1 MSYQLKLY
9 TFVMKKQIK
18 SLGKISSKLIITLSS
33 KDRVI
38 FTVDD
43 ALKITNTSLVATRR
57 LLNDLVNKRWLIRLM
72 PGKYL
77 IVPLSAGEAGEFS
90 ENWYVIAK
98 NLITPKPYYISYA
111 GALEIHE
118 MTVNPPLTIYI
129 SSPTRRIPKEIL
141 GATFRFVYVR
151 SNEMWGLEER
161 WITPNQKV
169 KVSDLERTIID
180 CLNRLDLC
188 GGLSEVA
195 KGIWSKRDKIDYKK
209 LVDYAKKFGKKS
221 VAKRLGFLLET
232 YDLGTTEILATL
244 QTTLT
249 RSYSLLDPTLPPTG
263 RYNGAWKLRINLDRQ
278 ELIEITKT

>member
-1 MSYQLKLY
+1 
-9 TFVMKKQIK
+9 MKKQIK
-18 SLGKISSKLIITLSS
+18 SLGKISSKLLITLSA

-57 LLNDLVNKRWLIRLM
+57 LLNDLVNKRWLIRLT

-77 IVPLSAGEAGEFS
+77 IVPLSAGEKGEIT

-98 NLITPKPYYISYA
+98 NLIAPKPYYISYA
-111 GALEIHE
+111 GALDIHE

-129 SSPTRRIPKEIL
+129 SSPIRRIPKKIF
-141 GATFRFVYVR
+141 GATFRFIYIR
-151 SNEMWGLEER
+151 PKEMWGLEER
-161 WITPNQKV
+161 WITPSQKV
-169 KVSDLERTIID
+169 KVSDIERTIID
-180 CLNRLDLC
+180 CLNRPELC

-195 KGIWSKRDKIDYKK
+195 KGLWSKRDNIDYKK
-209 LVDYAKKFGKKS
+209 LVSYAGKLGKKS
-221 VAKRLGFLLET
+221 IIKRLGFLLET
-232 YDLGTTEILATL
+232 YKMGAPEILADL
-244 QTTLT
+244 QATLT

-263 RYNGAWKLRINLDRQ
+263 RYNGAWKLRINLDPA